1 MRSECRYFTLFLRLI
16 DPKCLQQKW
25 NKMKR
30 ETRELVD
37 KTPPL
42 GPSHLRCTSTFD
54 PEQPQSG
61 AAGMEVQPGEPGDGQ
76 QRKRQTALQDN
87 QRLKKHSD
95 LDLLHKCLIDCK
107 LFWTYLPS
115 TMFCLEMN
123 QVLRTQ
129 ISSGEVFTRHVLGSS
144 HT

>member
-1 MRSECRYFTLFLRLI
+1 MRSECRYFTLFRRLI

-25 NKMKR
+25 NKMKW

-54 PEQPQSG
+54 PEQPESG
-61 AAGMEVQPGEPGDGQ
+61 AAGMKVQPGEPGDGQ
-76 QRKRQTALQDN
+76 QRKGQTAFQN
-87 QRLKKHSD
+87 SRRLKKRND
-95 LDLLHKCLIDCK
+95 LDLQKRSS

-115 TMFCLEMN
+115 TVFCLERN
-123 QVLRTQ
+123 QAHGTVLTQ
-129 ISSGEVFTRHVLGSS
+129 HILGSS